1 MAMLIGAQESKY
13 WLNSIFS
20 TLLVLL
26 NVVVQIFLCVI
37 INDTFTAQYF
47 TTDLINDLKMW
58 RASTS
63 HDIMWVDKMTDQ
75 SLAGRICDG
84 HTILPVSSSVAE
96 LFQTTVDYVG
106 SPDHLEMIN
115 PDPAMNEWW
124 ILNIAV
130 GPCLAI
136 VACGIWW
143 MIISQDVMHIIDMV
157 EAMGNLKVAKTK
169 IKALG
174 HNRWLASISHRRKYV
189 MYLLLFVRACVCLIM
204 CVTGTMMLCYEVS
217 MGDILMNAAA
227 LSIVLELD
235 NLIFVAF
242 APGQV
247 RALIKSMLPI
257 PRPHD
262 FKFHGLSVR
271 YPAILSA
278 MMIWV
283 VILFYAHLKPQRK
296 QIQQAQDAICGGN
309 LGFVSSVAANGAVVA
324 AKNDLAVK
332 GFDKVEQLYRY
343 RAMQQMIE
351 DMAFVTSGMSTP
363 GSRPYAGDLSGG
375 SVGTRG
381 PSYSLKAISQM
392 QVKDIT
398 GYWNTNCGDA
408 PNPDRCVNLSGG
420 CWQIVDSI
428 HWGNCVEAVFCTN
441 AKEVKRIWG

>member
-1 MAMLIGAQESKY
+1 
-13 WLNSIFS
+13 
-20 TLLVLL
+20 
-26 NVVVQIFLCVI
+26 
-37 INDTFTAQYF
+37 
-47 TTDLINDLKMW
+47 
-58 RASTS
+58 
-63 HDIMWVDKMTDQ
+63 
-75 SLAGRICDG
+75 
-84 HTILPVSSSVAE
+84 
-96 LFQTTVDYVG
+96 
-106 SPDHLEMIN
+106 
-115 PDPAMNEWW
+115 
-124 ILNIAV
+124 
-130 GPCLAI
+130 
-136 VACGIWW
+136 
-143 MIISQDVMHIIDMV
+143 
-157 EAMGNLKVAKTK
+157 
-169 IKALG
+169 
-174 HNRWLASISHRRKYV
+174 
-189 MYLLLFVRACVCLIM
+189 M

-420 CWQIVDSI
+420 CWQFQVLQDVTNNATLDSCAKVKSANLCGADTLAGIRARQYCAATCGCDDIFAI
-428 HWGNCVEAVFCTN
+428 HLYPDMDMGCPSSCRDSAKNKAAQASVACQDATKTSKPFLDYLKAADIALNTYPPDTFQKGFAMPVKNALVKYGCGAVVQPIDTYGYKIDLCSDFNYLHWKSVHMVCPVSCGCTAATLSAANAVNCPHKCLS
-441 AKEVKRIWG
+441 